1 MGRRG
6 GKIAGLGNFS
16 FNLEIS
22 EWHIGESQSL
32 VFVSFLESRISELFA
47 VKSPIFLSKVSASL
61 GFTIHHPFIKSN
73 GSIHKFLPCDNI
85 NFIQFVLPLNIFFY
99 FINPVKK
106 YNELIVLGARLN

>member
-32 VFVSFLESRISELFA
+32 VFVSFLESWISELFA

-61 GFTIHHPFIKSN
+61 GFTIHHPFKAMEQ
-73 GSIHKFLPCDNI
+73 FI
-85 NFIQFVLPLNIFFY
+85 NFFRVIILILYNLCFLSNYTFFY
-99 FINPVKK
+99 FIKPVKK